1 MRFLERLSL
10 QNRLLSPLYA
20 SFLWLVLLVI
30 VQGCLNVLLESR
42 HQRTVAWVTHS
53 LLVEREAERLLSAT
67 LDEQTSLRGYL
78 LTKDRTF
85 LEPYRLRAQT
95 TFRDSFIHL
104 YALVQDN
111 PAQVQQ
117 LTEIKAIY
125 DNWQSQF
132 AHKVL
137 AGTASRTTLPG
148 KILFDP
154 MRQILDTLL
163 KQEDKVLSQRK
174 QELFQLNQI
183 KTALNISSLLAIAAG
198 AGWNLWLLRRR
209 VAIPLVQFTKVSQ
222 AWREGQLD
230 VRLDYASPDELGRL
244 ATVLNAMASE
254 ICDRQRRNKLRNQQL
269 EDLISSL
276 SHDLRTPLLATRTT
290 LRPMLNGAF
299 GPVSDTWREVLE
311 EYRHSNENLL
321 KLVEA
326 LLDVSR
332 YEVGGSKYLNCE
344 PLNWETIFVQATTQ
358 INASWQRQCAFT
370 FHIAP
375 CLPTVYGDPLE
386 IGRVIQNLLDNAV
399 RVSEPDRE
407 ISLDV
412 TIFKVNQVQV
422 SVRDKGPGIAT
433 QEKERLFHRFIQG
446 RGRRGGAGLG
456 LYLCRQ
462 IVEAHGGKINVEST
476 PGEGSNFWFT
486 LPTATVG
493 ANCRLKKEQELRI
506 SNG

>member
-1 MRFLERLSL
+1 MNNQLLRFLERLSL

-20 SFLWLVLLVI
+20 SFLWLVVLVV

-42 HQRTVAWVTHS
+42 YQQAVGWVTHS
-53 LLVEREAERLLSAT
+53 LLVEREGERLLSAT

-78 LTKDRTF
+78 LTQDRTF
-85 LEPYRLRAQT
+85 LEPYRTKAQT
-95 TFRDSFIHL
+95 TFRDSFIDL
-104 YALVQDN
+104 YTLVQNN

-117 LTEIKAIY
+117 LTQIKRLY

-132 AHKVL
+132 AQKVV
-137 AGTASRTTLPG
+137 AGTANRMTLPG
-148 KILFDP
+148 KVLFDP
-154 MRQILDTLL
+154 MRQIVDTLL

-183 KTALNISSLLAIAAG
+183 KTALDIFSLIVIATG
-198 AGWNLWLLRRR
+198 VGWNLWLLRRR
-209 VAIPLVQFTKVSQ
+209 VEIPLEQLTKVSQ

-230 VRLDYASPDELGRL
+230 VRLNYTSPDEIGRL
-244 ATVLNAMASE
+244 AVVLNAMASE
-254 ICDRQRRNKLRNQQL
+254 ICDRQKRSQKRNQQL

-332 YEVGGSKYLNCE
+332 YEVGGGNHLSYE
-344 PLNWETIFVQATTQ
+344 PLNWEKLFTQVINQ
-358 INASWQRQCAFT
+358 INASWQRQCVFT
-370 FHIAP
+370 LNIAP
-375 CLPTVYGDPLE
+375 SLPILYGDPLE

-399 RVSEPDRE
+399 RVSEPDQE

-412 TIFKVNQVQV
+412 AIFNVNQVQV
-422 SVRDKGPGIAT
+422 CVRDKGPGIAT
-433 QEKERLFHRFIQG
+433 PDKERLFHRFIQG

-462 IVEAHGGKINVEST
+462 IVEAHGGKIHVEST
-476 PGEGSNFWFT
+476 LGEGSNFWFT
-486 LPTATVG
+486 LPTAMVG
-493 ANCRLKKEQELRI
+493 ADCRLKQE
-506 SNG
+506 